1 MADKRAIDKL
11 IEAFC
16 VDNVSRYFIK
26 KEGVVILEIYWKPL
40 TIADRDTIYKTLHAM
55 NKANETDNL
64 EYALQVLIN
73 KAEDKE
79 GNKLFT
85 EADRVSLRREIPLT
99 VLTDIMFKIQGA
111 AEEVDTVNSK
121 STSE

>member
-11 IEAFC
+11 KEAFC
-16 VDNVSRYFIK
+16 VDNVSRYIIK

-79 GNKLFT
+79 GNKLFS
-85 EADRVSLRREIPLT
+85 EADRPSLRREIPLT

>member
-1 MADKRAIDKL
+1 MCIRD
-11 IEAFC
+11 
-16 VDNVSRYFIK
+16 SRYIIK

-79 GNKLFT
+79 GNKLFS
-85 EADRVSLRREIPLT
+85 EADRASLRREIPLT

>member
-11 IEAFC
+11 KEAFC
-16 VDNVSRYFIK
+16 VDNVSRYIIK

-85 EADRVSLRREIPLT
+85 EADRASLRREIPLT

-121 STSE
+121 STS